1 MAEQVTLLLS
11 KLATLVL
18 IPLTKYRIITM
29 SEPRSAHDIILA
41 SIKAEEEG
49 VTVNWKQTLL
59 QYHDAAMQEIKRLN
73 DELER
78 SQEACA
84 NLKLIDETASSDPM

>member
-1 MAEQVTLLLS
+1 
-11 KLATLVL
+11 
-18 IPLTKYRIITM
+18 M
-29 SEPRSAHDIILA
+29 SEPKSAQQIIMA
-41 SIKAEEEG
+41 SIAAEEEG

-59 QYHDAAMQEIKRLN
+59 LYHDAAIKEIVRLTE
-73 DELER
+73 ELER

>member
-1 MAEQVTLLLS
+1 MS
-11 KLATLVL
+11 KQKT
-18 IPLTKYRIITM
+18 
-29 SEPRSAHDIILA
+29 AHDIILA

-78 SQEACA
+78 SQETCA
-84 NLKLIDETASSDPM
+84 NLELIDETASSDPM

>member
-1 MAEQVTLLLS
+1 MS
-11 KLATLVL
+11 KQKT
-18 IPLTKYRIITM
+18 
-29 SEPRSAHDIILA
+29 AHDIILA

-78 SQEACA
+78 SQETCA
-84 NLKLIDETASSDPM
+84 NLDKLAIQLNEDDSS